1 MPFYNETIS
10 PVIFGLMFLLLII
23 MTVCASIVQHDLNS
37 NASIYLPDF
46 LSSRYYYILNL
57 SLLIIFLCF
66 TNSVFN
72 GPEYL
77 SIMLILI
84 GIIGD
89 IFITIFTKDRSQDS
103 YK

>member
-10 PVIFGLMFLLLII
+10 PVIFGLMILLLII
-23 MTVCASIVQHDLNS
+23 MTICASIVQNDPNP

-57 SLLIIFLCF
+57 SLLMIFLSYIN
-66 TNSVFN
+66 TVFL
-72 GPEYL
+72 GPDYL
-77 SIMLILI
+77 SIILILI

-89 IFITIFTKDRSQDS
+89 IFITIFTKDRS
-103 YK
+103 

>member
-1 MPFYNETIS
+1 MPSLDDNN
-10 PVIFGLMFLLLII
+10 PVVIGLMIILLIT
-23 MTVCASIVQHDLNS
+23 MTICASIVQNDPNP

-57 SLLIIFLCF
+57 SFLMIFLYF
-66 TNSVFN
+66 TNSVLK
-72 GPEYL
+72 GPDYL

-89 IFITIFTKDRSQDS
+89 IFITIFTKDR
-103 YK
+103 K